1 MTNQIMQYFEYHHLP
16 LYLQD
21 ISKPVGDLARVM
33 DSILPNGP
41 EKEMGLR
48 KLLEAKDCLVR
59 AILPRSK
66 E

>member
-48 KLLEAKDCLVR
+48 KLLEVKDCLVR